1 MKPAR
6 TFIYKEIHK
15 KEVGV
20 LYVEKHKGPCGFLI
34 IFRLWKVRQAML

>member
-20 LYVEKHKGPCGFLI
+20 LYAEKHKEPRGFLN
-34 IFRLWKVRQAML
+34 IFRLWNVRQAMI